1 VAPAGRSTFLRVLRS
16 LTGMLLRVA
25 TKIGQIAQ
33 ELSRVNPWWRSSA
46 WSKTDPDLTE
56 TRQTG
61 LNYRSGALDDLT
73 SGSLY
78 LLRGPRRVGKTV
90 TVKQAIEDLLSAG
103 TAPTSIVRVAA
114 DGWDAKDLRTLL
126 QNVALP
132 LLPVGSRRYWFI
144 DEVSAVTG
152 VWDQQVKWLRDN
164 DPEFRRSTVV
174 LTGSNAAAL
183 TEAGGALAG
192 RRGDGARLDRTLLP
206 MGFRTFATII
216 LGTDAPDVPAVP
228 VEDLHCPAAS
238 EAYHQALPWLDLL
251 VEVWEL
257 YLLYG
262 GFPRAVAAARAGQPI
277 PAAFGED
284 LFSVVSA
291 DVFKASRL
299 PAVTEMA
306 LLERLWSTIAS
317 PANLSSVAQDIGTS
331 PDIVARHVGYLRDA
345 FLLWRCP
352 QRADAAWL
360 ARDRAQD
367 KLYAIDPLIARLPHL
382 RNSARP
388 DIDPTALTEM
398 QIGLALRRRVLTERP
413 GADND
418 EFLFHV
424 RTPARKEI
432 DFVAEDLGS
441 VAIEGKYIEGGNWR
455 SEAATVTA
463 SSWDGILV
471 TRNVLETPQD
481 SSAWAVP
488 AAILGFLLDT

>member
-1 VAPAGRSTFLRVLRS
+1 
-16 LTGMLLRVA
+16 MA

-33 ELSRVNPWWRSSA
+33 ELSRLNPWWRSSG
-46 WSKTDPDLTE
+46 WSKTDPDLAE
-56 TRQTG
+56 TRKTG
-61 LNYRSGALDDLT
+61 LNYRSGALNDLT

-90 TVKQAIEDLLSAG
+90 TVKQAIEDLLSTG

-114 DGWDAKDLRTLL
+114 DGWDSKDLRTLL

-132 LLPVGSRRYWFI
+132 LLPEGSNRYWFI

-152 VWDQQVKWLRDN
+152 AWDQQVKWLRDN

-183 TEAGGALAG
+183 TEASGALAG
-192 RRGDGARLDRTLLP
+192 RRGDGTRLDRTLLP
-206 MGFRTFATII
+206 MGFRTFATTI
-216 LGTDAPDVPAVP
+216 LGTDAPDVPPVP
-228 VEDLHCPAAS
+228 VEDLHSHPAS
-238 EAYHQALPWLDLL
+238 EAYHRALPWLDQL

-262 GFPRAVAAARAGQPI
+262 GFPRAVAAAQVGQPI
-277 PAAFGED
+277 PAAFVED
-284 LFSVVSA
+284 LFSVVSGDA
-291 DVFKASRL
+291 FKASSL

-367 KLYAIDPLIARLPHL
+367 KLYAVDPLIARLPHL
-382 RNSARP
+382 RNAARP

-398 QIGLALRRRVLTERP
+398 QIGLALRRRVLAERP
-413 GADND
+413 EAGND

-455 SEAATVTA
+455 SDAATVTA

-471 TRNVLETPQD
+471 TRNVLETPQG
-481 SSAWAVP
+481 SSTWAVP
-488 AAILGFLLDT
+488 AGILGFLLDT

>member
-1 VAPAGRSTFLRVLRS
+1 
-16 LTGMLLRVA
+16 
-25 TKIGQIAQ
+25 
-33 ELSRVNPWWRSSA
+33 
-46 WSKTDPDLTE
+46 
-56 TRQTG
+56 
-61 LNYRSGALDDLT
+61 
-73 SGSLY
+73 
-78 LLRGPRRVGKTV
+78 
-90 TVKQAIEDLLSAG
+90 
-103 TAPTSIVRVAA
+103 
-114 DGWDAKDLRTLL
+114 
-126 QNVALP
+126 
-132 LLPVGSRRYWFI
+132 
-144 DEVSAVTG
+144 
-152 VWDQQVKWLRDN
+152 
-164 DPEFRRSTVV
+164 
-174 LTGSNAAAL
+174 
-183 TEAGGALAG
+183 
-192 RRGDGARLDRTLLP
+192 
-206 MGFRTFATII
+206 MGFRTFATTI
-216 LGTDAPDVPAVP
+216 LGTDAPDVPALP
-228 VEDLHCPAAS
+228 VEDLHSPAAS
-238 EAYHQALPWLDLL
+238 EAYHRALPWLDQL

-262 GFPRAVAAARAGQPI
+262 GFPRSVAAARAGQPI
-277 PAAFGED
+277 PVAFVED

-291 DVFKASRL
+291 DVFRSSRL

-352 QRADAAWL
+352 QRADDVWL

-413 GADND
+413 GAGND

-441 VAIEGKYIEGGNWR
+441 VAVEGKYVEGGNWR

-463 SSWDGILV
+463 SAWDGILV
-471 TRNVLETPQD
+471 TRNVLETPPG

-488 AAILGFLLDT
+488 AGILGFLLDT